1 MLPGKVS
8 FGEVKRLEFFI
19 LEIEN
24 NLLHNPVPFS
34 LFQPE
39 YRLPEMKSQ
48 SNFRDNWVKGKK
60 YLEGTLCHM
69 SCEFLNSGGKLF
81 PEDRDQSFLTH

>member
-1 MLPGKVS
+1 
-8 FGEVKRLEFFI
+8 
-19 LEIEN
+19 
-24 NLLHNPVPFS
+24 
-34 LFQPE
+34 
-39 YRLPEMKSQ
+39 MKSQ
-48 SNFRDNWVKGKK
+48 SNFRENWVKGKK